1 MVSSLVAA
9 LLALPLPPIARGPE
23 IASTLAVGAVIT
35 LAGLR
40 WGVALLGLTE
50 ALLLATF
57 WPFVVHGDPG
67 DPLRIFGAAACVAA
81 LPGLWSIRR
90 AAPHALDLLGVRR
103 SETAHRTASHVL
115 LTAAL
120 VIVTLP
126 LF

>member
-1 MVSSLVAA
+1 MISSLVAA
-9 LLALPLPPIARGPE
+9 LLALPLPPIASGPE
-23 IASTLAVGAVIT
+23 IASTLAVGAVVT

-57 WPFVVHGDPG
+57 WPFVIHGPADE
-67 DPLRIFGAAACVAA
+67 PLRVVAAAACVAA

-90 AAPHALDLLGVRR
+90 AAPHALELLGVHP
-103 SETAHRTASHVL
+103 SEGAHQ
-115 LTAAL
+115 TAARL
-120 VIVTLP
+120 LLAAAVVIVALP